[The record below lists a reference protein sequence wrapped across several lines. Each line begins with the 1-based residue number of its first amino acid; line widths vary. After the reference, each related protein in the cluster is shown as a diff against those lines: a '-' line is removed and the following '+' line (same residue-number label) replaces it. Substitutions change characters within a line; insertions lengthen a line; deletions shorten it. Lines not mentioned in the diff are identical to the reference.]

1 MEPPQSGCIIPKE
14 ASDPLSPG
22 ASALLDRA
30 PFHLISSACAP
41 LVCTFP
47 GHADGARGQTCSCSQ
62 VSAAASGISS
72 TPSPEPPGPRGS
84 PLSSQPAPRL
94 QSLPHVVGAQSRRGC
109 AKRHSS
115 ADFPPPCS
123 ALDPALSVT
132 ERTRPPD
139 FHVET
144 PSPGWCSQEG
154 PWEVTGPEGEAS

>member
-1 MEPPQSGCIIPKE
+1 MGPPQSGCIIPKE

-22 ASALLDRA
+22 ASTLLDRA

-115 ADFPPPCS
+115 ADFPTPCS

-139 FHVET
+139 STLRPQAQGGAVRRG
-144 PSPGWCSQEG
+144 PGR
-154 PWEVTGPEGEAS
+154 

>member
-41 LVCTFP
+41 LVCIFP
-47 GHADGARGQTCSCSQ
+47 GHADGACGQTCSCSQ

-94 QSLPHVVGAQSRRGC
+94 QSLPHVVGVQSRRGC

-139 FHVET
+139 STLRPQAQGGAVRRG
-144 PSPGWCSQEG
+144 PGR
-154 PWEVTGPEGEAS
+154 

>member
-41 LVCTFP
+41 LVCIFP
-47 GHADGARGQTCSCSQ
+47 GHADGACGQTCSCSQ

-139 FHVET
+139 STLRPQAQGGAVRRG
-144 PSPGWCSQEG
+144 PGR
-154 PWEVTGPEGEAS
+154 

>member
-1 MEPPQSGCIIPKE
+1 MEPPQPGCIFPKE

-41 LVCTFP
+41 LVCIFP
-47 GHADGARGQTCSCSQ
+47 GHADGACGQTCSCSQ

-139 FHVET
+139 STLRPQAQGGAVRRG
-144 PSPGWCSQEG
+144 PGR
-154 PWEVTGPEGEAS
+154 